1 MDSGGNDLM
10 ELTTRQDVPGLLTR
24 SRLFTAEAA
33 QSAYQRWLDEHN
45 DGAGDLSDFARWLAE
60 QQYVTEYQANLL
72 SKGHAHG
79 YFLDDYKILERI
91 GRGRM
96 AGVYKAVHGLGQTLA
111 IKVLPPSRAKES
123 ELLGRFQREARLAL
137 RLRHPNVVR
146 AFQIGLADGCHYLV
160 MEYLIGETLAEV
172 FQRRG
177 RLPHQEALRL
187 VHQLLLGLQHMHEQG
202 FIHRDI
208 KPANIMLVP
217 AAPANGPDTTDRATL
232 KILDIGLARVLGDD
246 SALGAEE
253 NPLLTS
259 AGAVLG
265 TPDYMAPEQARD
277 ARTADIRADIYSAG
291 CVLFHALT
299 GKPPFPDTNLISQMV
314 RHATEPPKPL
324 REFDIAAPDGLQTI
338 IDSMLAKEPG
348 DRYETPEAAAEAL
361 HAFMNTGADHDVA
374 EEADPQ
380 MKSFLNWL
388 NAKGS
393 TAPTTEMPIL
403 TTPSDEMDDC
413 FQLTPAPTKRGT
425 KVSNPWVESKPSLPP
440 LSSQSGTKLKSK
452 TSVRSPSKAS
462 VPNVQAVAVGP
473 APQPVAPS
481 NTLTRRDIL
490 MMVIGAA
497 GVTGAVLLGWGL
509 SLLLPA
515 QPADK

>member
-1 MDSGGNDLM
+1 M
-10 ELTTRQDVPGLLTR
+10 ELTTQQEIPELLRR

-45 DGAGDLSDFARWLAE
+45 DPAGDLGDFARWLAQ

-72 SKGHAHG
+72 SKGHSHG

-123 ELLGRFQREARLAL
+123 ELLARFHREARLAL
-137 RLRHPNVVR
+137 RLKHPNVVR
-146 AFQIGLADGCHYLV
+146 AFQMGLADGCHYLV
-160 MEYLIGETLAEV
+160 MEYLVGETLAEV
-172 FQRRG
+172 FQRRR

-187 VHQLLLGLQHMHEQG
+187 IHQLLLGLQHMHDQG

-217 AAPANGPDTTDRATL
+217 AASENGPDTTDSSTL

-246 SALGAEE
+246 SALAAEE

-291 CVLFHALT
+291 CVLFHAVT
-299 GKPPFPDTNLISQMV
+299 GQPPFPDTNLISQMV
-314 RHATEPPKPL
+314 RHATEAPKPL
-324 REFDIAAPDGLQTI
+324 REFDIPAPEGLQEI
-338 IDSMLAKEPG
+338 VDRMLAKAPA
-348 DRYETPEAAAEAL
+348 DRFETPEAAAEAL
-361 HAFMNTGADHDVA
+361 HVFMNTGADHALA
-374 EEADPQ
+374 EETDPG
-380 MKSFLNWL
+380 MTSFLNWL
-388 NAKGS
+388 NEKSS
-393 TAPTTEMPIL
+393 TAQTTEMPVL
-403 TTPSDEMDDC
+403 ATPSEEMDDC
-413 FQLTPAPTKRGT
+413 FQLTPAPTKRASRE
-425 KVSNPWVESKPSLPP
+425 SNPWVESKPSIAPS
-440 LSSQSGTKLKSK
+440 SSQSGTKLKSK
-452 TSVRSPSKAS
+452 TSVRTPSKPS
-462 VPNVQAVAVGP
+462 VPKVKVVEEAPKSSP
-473 APQPVAPS
+473 APTNA
-481 NTLTRRDIL
+481 LTRRDML
-490 MMVIGAA
+490 MMGIGAA

-509 SLLLPA
+509 SHLLPA
-515 QPADK
+515 QPANER